1 MNKYKVALKCG
12 AVAYAECKYVD
23 ILTVQSMLNEHQ
35 PFIRIGDSVFAK
47 DTIAMIEKIKE
58 EKLET
63 AEKEN

>member
-1 MNKYKVALKCG
+1 MHKYKVALKCG
-12 AVAYAECKYVD
+12 AVAYAECQYID

-47 DTIAMIEKIKE
+47 DTIAMIEKIKD